1 MILKIIEK
9 FHRDSKKNITE
20 GLKPL
25 DHKDLDI
32 RLTNAGITIPTSNL
46 IEITEYCKKI

>member
-9 FHRDSKKNITE
+9 FHRDNEKNITE

-25 DHKDLDI
+25 DHKDLDK
-32 RLTNAGITIPTSNL
+32 RLTNQGITIPISQL
-46 IEITEYCKKI
+46 IKITKQCKKI